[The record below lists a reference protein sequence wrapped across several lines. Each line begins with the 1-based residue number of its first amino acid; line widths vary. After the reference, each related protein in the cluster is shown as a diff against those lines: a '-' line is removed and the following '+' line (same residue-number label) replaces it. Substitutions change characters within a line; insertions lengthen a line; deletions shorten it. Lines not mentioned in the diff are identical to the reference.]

1 MNISDIAELA
11 GVSRAAVSRYFNN
24 GYISE
29 EKKERIRKV
38 IEQTGYQPSRE
49 AQTLRTRKTKLIG
62 VIIPKIN
69 SHSVSRVVA
78 GISSVISASD
88 YQMILA
94 NTDNNAKKE
103 LEYLNIFNRKQV
115 DGIVL
120 IATMFSAEHKKV
132 LKNLSVPIVII
143 GQKLEGYQCIYHDD
157 YHAAYRLTEAMIKN
171 RRKHIGYI
179 GVTTEDVA
187 VGLERKN
194 GYQDALEMLGRQAED
209 SLIVQ
214 VAFSMEEA
222 YLKAKELLV
231 SHPEIDGMFCST
243 DNLAIGTMKAI
254 KEVGKKIPDDI
265 EIGGMGDSMMASVTT
280 PSLTSIHFYYKTSG
294 EEAARILLSEIED
307 KEVIPKEIKMGYK
320 LVERES
326 LKVRNEN
333 E

>member
-29 EKKERIRKV
+29 EKKEKIKKI

-69 SHSVSRVVA
+69 SHTVSRVVA

-103 LEYLNIFNRKQV
+103 IEYLNIFNRKQV

-120 IATMFSAEHKKV
+120 IATMFTNEHKKV

-157 YHAAYRLTEAMIKN
+157 YHAAYRLTEEMIKN
-171 RRKHIGYI
+171 GRKHIGYI

-194 GYQDALEMLGRQAED
+194 GYQEALKKQGMQIDE
-209 SLIVQ
+209 SLIAQ
-214 VAFSMEEA
+214 VAFSMDEA
-222 YLKAKELLV
+222 YQKAKELLERH
-231 SHPEIDGMFCST
+231 SQIDGMFCST
-243 DNLAIGTMKAI
+243 DNIAIGAMKAI
-254 KEVGKKIPDDI
+254 KEAGKRIPDDI

-307 KEVIPKEIKMGYK
+307 KEVISKEIKMGFK

-326 LKVRNEN
+326 LKVQKDH
-333 E
+333 